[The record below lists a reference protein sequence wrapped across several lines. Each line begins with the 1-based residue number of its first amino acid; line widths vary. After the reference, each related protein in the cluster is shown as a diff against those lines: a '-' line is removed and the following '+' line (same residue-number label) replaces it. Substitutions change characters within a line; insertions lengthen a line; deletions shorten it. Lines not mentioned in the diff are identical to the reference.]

1 MRPAALVVLTLGLHT
16 TAAVSAKTRPIK
28 RSIVQLAR
36 GTQNG
41 LAADAATAAQIGAL
55 SKLLEE
61 ANPTKPLATSDKIDG
76 KWQLVYTST
85 KGGSAGKIGPF
96 VGRVEQH
103 FNLAQGRYSNFVHL
117 GPAGINLVTGEL
129 KVRAAARRAPTFLG
143 NRCARMSALTYAVVL
158 YAVVPVLGCV
168 VCSWCRP
175 RGTCSAI
182 RSGASTS
189 SRFRFRC
196 SGCRSWSTGRSR
208 RAGNGA

>member
-1 MRPAALVVLTLGLHT
+1 MRATALLVFSMCVAHGSTGVLT
-16 TAAVSAKTRPIK
+16 TAGRIK

-61 ANPTKPLATSDKIDG
+61 QNLTTPLATSDKIDG

-103 FNLAQGRYSNFVHL
+103 FDLARGSYSNFVHL
-117 GPAGINLVTGEL
+117 GPAGLDLVTGEL
-129 KVRAAARRAPTFLG
+129 KVRPGRRAP
-143 NRCARMSALTYAVVL
+143 
-158 YAVVPVLGCV
+158 
-168 VCSWCRP
+168 
-175 RGTCSAI
+175 
-182 RSGASTS
+182 
-189 SRFRFRC
+189 RFP
-196 SGCRSWSTGRSR
+196 R
-208 RAGNGA
+208 RAAY